1 MGAKR
6 TLSLNGFGAG
16 GLTWEGDALTLRRS
30 TATQGRTSVAVKKAP
45 AKKSAA
51 KKAPAKKAAVK
62 APAKKAPAKKAPA
75 KKAAVKAPAKKV
87 VKKAPAK
94 KSAAKKAPAKK
105 APAKKA
111 PAKKAPAK
119 KAPAKKAPAKKA
131 PAKKA
136 PAKKAPAKKA
146 PAKKAAVKAP
156 APKAPAKKAAPVKK
170 AEVAPV
176 VAPRPN
182 RLPAIPKEPK
192 KIKYP
197 FDAKF
202 LDAQRLHLLEERR
215 RLVHDA
221 ETLTA
226 EANSLAE
233 LREPGDVQ
241 FDEESG
247 EGDTLAVERERDLA
261 LSAQFL
267 DQVDEIDRAMAKI
280 GQGTYGICE
289 ISGLAIPKERLR
301 AIPWCRERVEYKVG
315 NFRR

>member
-6 TLSLNGFGAG
+6 TLSPNGFGAG

-62 APAKKAPAKKAPA
+62 APAKKAPAKKAAVKAPAKKAPA
-75 KKAAVKAPAKKV
+75 KKAAVKAPAKKAPVKKV

-94 KSAAKKAPAKK
+94 KAVPAKK

-111 PAKKAPAK
+111 PAKKV
-119 KAPAKKAPAKKA
+119 
-131 PAKKA
+131 
-136 PAKKAPAKKA
+136 
-146 PAKKAAVKAP
+146 VKAP

>member
-1 MGAKR
+1 
-6 TLSLNGFGAG
+6 
-16 GLTWEGDALTLRRS
+16 
-30 TATQGRTSVAVKKAP
+30 VAVKKVT

-51 KKAPAKKAAVK
+51 KK
-62 APAKKAPAKKAPA
+62 
-75 KKAAVKAPAKKV
+75 V
-87 VKKAPAK
+87 V
-94 KSAAKKAPAKK
+94 KKAPAKK

-119 KAPAKKAPAKKA
+119 KVVKKAPVKKAPVKKAPVKKAAPAKKAP
-131 PAKKA
+131 
-136 PAKKAPAKKA
+136 
-146 PAKKAAVKAP
+146 VKAP
-156 APKAPAKKAAPVKK
+156 AKK

>member
-6 TLSLNGFGAG
+6 TPSLNGSGAG
-16 GLTWEGDALTLRRS
+16 GLTWEGGALTLRRS
-30 TATQGRTSVAVKKAP
+30 TATQGRTSVAVKKVP
-45 AKKSAA
+45 AKKSA
-51 KKAPAKKAAVK
+51 
-62 APAKKAPAKKAPA
+62 AKKAPA

-94 KSAAKKAPAKK
+94 KAAPAKK
-105 APAKKA
+105 VVKKA
-111 PAKKAPAK
+111 
-119 KAPAKKAPAKKA
+119 
-131 PAKKA
+131 
-136 PAKKAPAKKA
+136 A

>member
-1 MGAKR
+1 M
-6 TLSLNGFGAG
+6 
-16 GLTWEGDALTLRRS
+16 
-30 TATQGRTSVAVKKAP
+30 AVKKVP
-45 AKKSAA
+45 AKKSA
-51 KKAPAKKAAVK
+51 
-62 APAKKAPAKKAPA
+62 AKKAPA

-94 KSAAKKAPAKK
+94 KAAPAKKVVKKAAPAKKVVKKAAPAKK

-111 PAKKAPAK
+111 PAKKVVK
-119 KAPAKKAPAKKA
+119 KA
-131 PAKKA
+131 
-136 PAKKAPAKKA
+136 A